1 MKTLVLN
8 RSAAGPNSTIACV
21 LNADGN
27 TLELYDTIIGERYYP
42 EQTGTTADDVTN
54 FMKDLHGDLLVR
66 INSRGGDVGAA
77 LTMTNRLKDYKGGTV
92 TTLVDGYAFSAA
104 GVVAQ
109 AGKVRKIC
117 RGGIFMIH
125 NPRMYP
131 EIKSLEDLESVKNNW
146 IAHQNSI
153 LSIFEGRG
161 IKLEAAKK
169 AMEKETFL
177 SAEDAVKAGFFD
189 EVHDSTANYAALN
202 HYPVE
207 GLPEEFRAALK
218 TPPSADNAALNSLRA
233 RRLRACRQ
241 FRST

>member
-8 RSAAGPNSTIACV
+8 RSAAGPNSTVACV
-21 LNADGN
+21 LNVDGN

-42 EQTGTTADDVTN
+42 EQAGTTAEDVTN

-77 LTMTNRLKDYKGGTV
+77 LTMVNRLKDYSGGNV

-131 EIKSLEDLESVKNNW
+131 EIKSLEDLDSVKNNW
-146 IAHQNSI
+146 LAHQSSI

-161 IKLEAAKK
+161 VNIDKAKK
-169 AMEKETFL
+169 LMEKETFL
-177 SAEDAVKAGFFD
+177 SAEDAVTAGFFD
-189 EVHDSTANYAALN
+189 EVHDSAANYAALN
-202 HYPVE
+202 LLPVE
-207 GLPEEFRAALK
+207 NLPEEFRSRLRQPGGNAVTNAL
-218 TPPSADNAALNSLRA
+218 LA
-233 RRLRACRQ
+233 RRLRAQRK
-241 FRST
+241 TYGIK